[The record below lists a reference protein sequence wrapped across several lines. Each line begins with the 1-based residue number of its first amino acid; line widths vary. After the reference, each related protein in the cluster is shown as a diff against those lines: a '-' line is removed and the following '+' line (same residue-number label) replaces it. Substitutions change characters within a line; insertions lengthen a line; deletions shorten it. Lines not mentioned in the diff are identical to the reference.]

1 MLRQQPGLR
10 MPVLWSVI
18 ACAIIACGS
27 RPAEGIGPL
36 FGKSDPMGPKTNAQA
51 KAQAIQSIPRKL
63 LDPQALAKVDAVLAD
78 TAMYRRLPIRVMP
91 CDPDMYLFLVRQP
104 DVVVNIWDVLKMS
117 NLAMEQTGPTSFDM
131 VDNAGTE
138 GTVEFLYQSADTH
151 IIFSE
156 GRYRGPLIKKPITGR
171 SIVVLKTGY
180 VREPDGRYFIT
191 SRLDAFVQVDHEGL
205 ELLTKTI
212 HPLVGKVA
220 DVNFTQ
226 TVAFVGSLSKTAEVD
241 PDGVRRLASQLDKVM
256 PNVARKFAQVSDKV
270 AIRAAQKPSPTVH
283 GASSVARRP
292 TGSRTR

>member
-63 LDPQALAKVDAVLAD
+63 LDPQALAKVDGVLAD

-256 PNVARKFAQVSDKV
+256 PNVAREFAQVSGKV
-270 AIRAAQKPSPTVH
+270 AIRAAQQPMPSTH
-283 GASSVARRP
+283 GVPSVARRP
-292 TGSRTR
+292 AGARTR

>member
-1 MLRQQPGLR
+1 MLRQYPGLR

-18 ACAIIACGS
+18 ACAIIACVS
-27 RPAEGIGPL
+27 RPAEGVGPL
-36 FGKSDPMGPKTNAQA
+36 FGKSDPMGPKTNAEA
-51 KAQAIQSIPRKL
+51 KAQAIQSIPREL

-91 CDPDMYLFLVRQP
+91 CDPDMYLFLVRHP

-117 NLAMEQTGPTSFDM
+117 NLAMEQTGPTTFDM

-151 IIFSE
+151 IILSE
-156 GRYRGPLIKKPITGR
+156 GRYRGPMIKKPITGR
-171 SIVVLKTGY
+171 SVVVLKTGY

-241 PDGVRRLASQLDKVM
+241 PDGVRRLAGQLDKVS
-256 PNVARKFAQVSDKV
+256 PDVARRFAQISDKV
-270 AIRAAQKPSPTVH
+270 AIKAAQTPVPPTRS
-283 GASSVARRP
+283 ASSVARRS
-292 TGSRTR
+292 TSARTR